1 MTKSFSMAGW
11 RCAFLLGNAAVVQA
25 LVKLK
30 SYLDYGMFQP
40 VQIAATV
47 TINEAADFPAEVCSI
62 YERRRDALIEGLD
75 RIGWKVP
82 TPGGSMFVWAPI
94 PEPYAEMDSV
104 EFCSTVVRDADVA
117 LSPGVGFGPG
127 GEGFCR
133 FALIENEKRIAQG
146 IRNLKRG
153 LPKLG

>member
-11 RCAFLLGNAAVVQA
+11 RCGFLVGNQDVVQA

-47 TINEAADFPAEVCSI
+47 TMNEAPDFPKEVCSI
-62 YERRRDALIEGLD
+62 YQGRRDILIDGLS
-75 RIGWKVP
+75 RIGWDIPKP
-82 TPGGSMFVWAPI
+82 KGTMFVWAPI
-94 PEPYAEMDSV
+94 PEPYKDLDSV
-104 EFCSTVVRDADVA
+104 EFCSLMVRECDVA
-117 LSPGVGFGPG
+117 LSPGLGFGPG
-127 GEGFCR
+127 GEGFVR

-153 LPKLG
+153 LTKL